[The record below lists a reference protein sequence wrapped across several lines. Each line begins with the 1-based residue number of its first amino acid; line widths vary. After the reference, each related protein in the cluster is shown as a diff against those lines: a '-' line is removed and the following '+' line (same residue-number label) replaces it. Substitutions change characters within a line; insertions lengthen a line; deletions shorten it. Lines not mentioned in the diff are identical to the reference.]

1 MARVV
6 YDFYMTQ
13 AASALE
19 IAYDSRKRKSYRL
32 NRPLVF
38 FFFFF
43 LLIFISFLIFI
54 LILCTPIFGLLRGN
68 SVDYDFRHNFH
79 TNTIHFE
86 FWPNFCRGTVQS
98 DFWPNFHPYIIH

>member
-43 LLIFISFLIFI
+43 F
-54 LILCTPIFGLLRGN
+54 T
-68 SVDYDFRHNFH
+68 NFH
-79 TNTIHFE
+79 LI
-86 FWPNFCRGTVQS
+86 PNFHPNTMHS
-98 DFWPNFHPYIIH
+98 DFWPSSW